1 MTVFHDFNPATVSSP
16 IYLRIYIHAE
26 IEGTRGGV
34 WRIRREE
41 NTAPEDALLVYI
53 GRREEG
59 EVED

>member
-1 MTVFHDFNPATVSSP
+1 LTVFHDFNPATVSSP
-16 IYLRIYIHAE
+16 TYLRIYTHAE
-26 IEGTRGGV
+26 IEGIGGGV
-34 WRIRREE
+34 WRIRREV